1 MFSAEQLIELSSNLK
16 SLMAPI
22 CRTYNLSFAQFLIIS
37 NIPRSGIS
45 LNRLALLV
53 GSEISTMSRNIDKL
67 ETTNY
72 VIKSAHLTDKRKILI
87 ICTEKAINLMKLI
100 YGQIQ
105 THISE
110 FNFDGLNDT
119 DLMLLKNVLEEFS
132 WVFYKYLHEK

>member
-1 MFSAEQLIELSSNLK
+1 
-16 SLMAPI
+16 
-22 CRTYNLSFAQFLIIS
+22 FLIIS
-37 NIPRSGIS
+37 NIPKSGIS